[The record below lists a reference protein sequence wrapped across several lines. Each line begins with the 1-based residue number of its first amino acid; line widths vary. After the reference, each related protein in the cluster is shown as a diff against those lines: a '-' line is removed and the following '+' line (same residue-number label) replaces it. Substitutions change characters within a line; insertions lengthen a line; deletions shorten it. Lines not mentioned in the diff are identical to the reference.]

1 MGVFWVHYNVGVNA
15 IPGFLHEQ
23 GKLFPQGKGHRRTME
38 PQDRIMDGDLQTLGL
53 QSILKMLALSGK
65 TGTLFVYSGPET
77 LSISLRKGQIMALH
91 EEGYI
96 KSDLLG
102 MLCLINKLDP
112 PRAHAVREG
121 SQGNLQVA
129 LAMLVERNWMSAAE
143 MQRRLEFAVTQSI
156 SHALR
161 WVDGRFSFHRQ
172 LVTMESRMQPLDIDS
187 VLLEALRQ
195 ADEWEEMGET
205 SLTRMTVAR
214 WLPEV
219 SNDVRSLG
227 LSHEHIEVLCL
238 ANGEVPLQAM
248 AMVLMIPEARI
259 ARIMSRLL
267 ELRLIEVVDTVLES
281 ELQQDLSNIIIMCQH
296 KLAQRRQNLAP
307 EQHLLGLI
315 ETLSQCINGLLI
327 HHGTY
332 AKSLRGRG
340 QLPVSE
346 IVRYLERR
354 FAQPLQLL
362 AKQQYPILE
371 TVTFTNGQLD
381 CTEIIYLDK
390 LVKGEKLEEFYW
402 EAVLGFATFLRTV
415 FATLLNDE
423 VGNSHTGR
431 QLNYVWKAFLTEI
444 DQEIQQYQLYR
455 AHQNSQQV
463 RTRHGEAAFQTGP
476 GRSRVPQSEGNLY
489 WSPETQRR
497 LI

>member
-1 MGVFWVHYNVGVNA
+1 
-15 IPGFLHEQ
+15 
-23 GKLFPQGKGHRRTME
+23 ME
-38 PQDRIMDGDLQTLGL
+38 SQDRIMDGDLQTLGL
-53 QSILKMLALSGK
+53 QSVLKMLALSGK
-65 TGTLFVYSGPET
+65 TGTLFVHSGPET
-77 LSISLRKGQIMALH
+77 LSICLRKGQIVALH
-91 EEGYI
+91 EEGFN

-112 PRAHAVREG
+112 PRAQVVREA

-129 LAMLVERNWMSAAE
+129 LAMLVERNWMSAEE

-161 WVDGRFSFHRQ
+161 WVNGRFAFHRQ

-195 ADEWEEMGET
+195 ADEWEEMEET
-205 SLTRMTVAR
+205 QLTRTTVAR

-227 LSHEHIEVLCL
+227 LSQEHIEVLCL
-238 ANGEVPLQAM
+238 ANGEVPLQGM
-248 AMVLMIPEARI
+248 AMVLMIPEARV
-259 ARIMSRLL
+259 ARIMNRLL
-267 ELRLIEVVDTVLES
+267 ELRLIEVVDTALEA

-296 KLAQRRQNLAP
+296 TLAQQRQNLAP

-315 ETLSQCINGLLI
+315 KTLSRCINGLLI

-340 QLPVSE
+340 QLPVVE

-354 FAQPLQLL
+354 FSQPLQSI
-362 AKQQYPILE
+362 AKLHYPILE
-371 TVTFTNGQLD
+371 TATFTNGQLD
-381 CTEIIYLDK
+381 CTEIVQLDK

-402 EAVLGFATFLRTV
+402 EAVLGLATFLRIV
-415 FATLLNDE
+415 FATLLSDE

-455 AHQNSQQV
+455 AHQNAQQ
-463 RTRHGEAAFQTGP
+463 TRRRDSEAAFQSGP
-476 GRSRVPQSEGNLY
+476 GRSGVSQSEGNPY
-489 WSPETQRR
+489 RSSETQRR
-497 LI
+497 SI